1 MGGNGLVG
9 GHLGHLGVFFISKI
23 FLDYKVFF
31 FCCCF
36 IKVAMAE
43 QASFCLKN
51 IASLQSSFLFYKGS
65 YG

>member
-1 MGGNGLVG
+1 MGMGWSG
-9 GHLGHLGVFFISKI
+9 GIWFVFISKI
-23 FLDYKVFF
+23 FLGYEVVFF
-31 FCCCF
+31 FVCF

-43 QASFCLKN
+43 QASVCLKN